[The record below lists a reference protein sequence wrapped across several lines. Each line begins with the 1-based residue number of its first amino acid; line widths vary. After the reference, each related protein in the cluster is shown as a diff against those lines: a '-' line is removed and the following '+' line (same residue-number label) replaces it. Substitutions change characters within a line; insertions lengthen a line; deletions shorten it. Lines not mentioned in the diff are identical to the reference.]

1 MPTHDPQMLR
11 GVLALLLL
19 RLLAE
24 ADGYGYAI
32 VTRLQEAGFTD
43 LFEGTVYPALTRLE
57 AAGHLDS
64 YLLRSSAGPARK
76 YYRLTESGRTELA
89 RAERAWDDLAR
100 TVHHVRAGEQP
111 ATGSHPKEA

>member
-1 MPTHDPQMLR
+1 MLR

-43 LFEGTVYPALTRLE
+43 LFEGC
-57 AAGHLDS
+57 
-64 YLLRSSAGPARK
+64 LLYTSRC
-76 YYRLTESGRTELA
+76 
-89 RAERAWDDLAR
+89 
-100 TVHHVRAGEQP
+100 V
-111 ATGSHPKEA
+111 